1 MSAASDFA
9 RLQRLPPAE
18 AMAFMDGRQ
27 LTADTYHWHDLWR
40 DEHQR
45 AFTVSR
51 LARGDLLEALQA
63 SLAKSVAGDLSRRDW
78 IKSTE
83 QLLKNAGWW
92 GTTEVTDPR
101 TGEMLKTRFNH
112 ARLQLIF
119 DTNVR
124 QAAAAGQWQRML
136 RNQRTHPFARYV
148 AMDDDRTRPQHRA
161 WHNVT
166 LPLDDPWWS
175 THRPPNGYRCR
186 CRMIGVTQREYDQG
200 EVLDRPGAET
210 DRKAPIVRA
219 PMAKTAPPEA
229 LRDWRNPAT
238 GAIEKIPDGIDP
250 GFDYNPGTTGR
261 SQAFE
266 AMVQAKL
273 ARMLPAV
280 AEAARTAG
288 VLPPRVAKEVP
299 GQDNWVTLG
308 LTDLRD
314 MPPSMAAPNLLAPG
328 ATVQD
333 AVQVLREALDVP
345 TNGAR
350 FVETPTGLVAI
361 FDKLLSHVV
370 EKRLDRRERFGSFV
384 LPTLQQ
390 PDEVWET
397 AYDDATTRRRFIKL
411 FSDSK
416 YDLLVIVREGP
427 DGAVLWNVLNRER
440 KAMNTMRTGRLVH
453 SHGRKAGDD
462 VG

>member
-148 AMDDDRTRPQHRA
+148 AMDDDRTRPQHRS

-219 PMAKTAPPEA
+219 PRAKTAPPEA

-280 AEAARTAG
+280 AEAASTAG

>member
-27 LTADTYHWHDLWR
+27 LSAETYHWHDLWR

-101 TGEMLKTRFNH
+101 TGELLKTRFNH

-136 RNQRTHPFARYV
+136 RNQRTHPYARYV
-148 AMDDDRTRPQHRA
+148 AMDDERTRPQHRA

-166 LPLDDPWWS
+166 LPLDDAWWA
-175 THRPPNGYRCR
+175 THRPPNGWRCR
-186 CRMIGVTQREYDQG
+186 CRVIGVTQREYDQG

-280 AEAARTAG
+280 AEAASTAG

-397 AYDDATTRRRFIKL
+397 AYDDATTRRRFFKL

-427 DGAVLWNVLNRER
+427 DGAVLWNVLNRDR

-453 SHGRKAGDD
+453 GHGRTVGDD

>member
-27 LTADTYHWHDLWR
+27 LSAETYHWHDLWR
-40 DEHQR
+40 EEHQR

-51 LARGDLLEALQA
+51 LARGDLLEALQT

-101 TGEMLKTRFNH
+101 TGELLKTRFNH

-148 AMDDDRTRPQHRA
+148 AMDDDRTRPQHRS

-280 AEAARTAG
+280 AEAASTAG

>member
-27 LTADTYHWHDLWR
+27 LSAETYHWHDLWR
-40 DEHQR
+40 EEHQR

-51 LARGDLLEALQA
+51 LARGDLLEALQT

-101 TGEMLKTRFNH
+101 TGELLKTRFNH

-124 QAAAAGQWQRML
+124 QAAAAGQWQRL
-136 RNQRTHPFARYV
+136 VRNQRTHPYARYV

-280 AEAARTAG
+280 AEAASTAG

-427 DGAVLWNVLNRER
+427 DGAVLWNVLNRDR

>member
-78 IKSTE
+78 IKRTE

-148 AMDDDRTRPQHRA
+148 AMDDDRTRPQHRS

-280 AEAARTAG
+280 AEAASTAG

>member
-148 AMDDDRTRPQHRA
+148 AMDDDRTRPQHRS

-210 DRKAPIVRA
+210 NRKAPIVRA

-280 AEAARTAG
+280 AEAASTAG

-453 SHGRKAGDD
+453 SHRRKAGDD

>member
-166 LPLDDPWWS
+166 LPLDDAWWA
-175 THRPPNGYRCR
+175 THRPPNGWRCR
-186 CRMIGVTQREYDQG
+186 CRVIGVTPREYDQG
-200 EVLDRPGAET
+200 EVLDRPGAEP

-280 AEAARTAG
+280 AEAASTAG

>member
-27 LTADTYHWHDLWR
+27 LSAETYHWHDLWR
-40 DEHQR
+40 EEHQR

-51 LARGDLLEALQA
+51 LARGDLLEALQT

-101 TGEMLKTRFNH
+101 TGELLKTRFNH

-280 AEAARTAG
+280 AEAASTAG

>member
-9 RLQRLPPAE
+9 RLQRLPAAE

-27 LTADTYHWHDLWR
+27 LTAETYHWYDLWR

-63 SLAKSVAGDLSRRDW
+63 SLAKSVGGDLSRRDW
-78 IKSTE
+78 IRSTE

-280 AEAARTAG
+280 AEAASTAG

>member
-280 AEAARTAG
+280 AEAASTAG

-427 DGAVLWNVLNRER
+427 DGAVLWNVLNRGR

-453 SHGRKAGDD
+453 GHGRTVGGD

>member
-27 LTADTYHWHDLWR
+27 LSAETYHWYDLWR
-40 DEHQR
+40 EEHQR

-51 LARGDLLEALQA
+51 LARGDLLEALQT

-101 TGEMLKTRFNH
+101 TGELLRTRFNH

-124 QAAAAGQWQRML
+124 QAAAAGQWQRL
-136 RNQRTHPFARYV
+136 VRNQRTHPYARYV
-148 AMDDDRTRPQHRA
+148 AMDDERTRPQHRA

-166 LPLDDPWWS
+166 LPLDDAWWA
-175 THRPPNGYRCR
+175 THRPPNGWRCR
-186 CRMIGVTQREYDQG
+186 CRVIGVTQREYDQG
-200 EVLDRPGAET
+200 VVLDRPGAET
-210 DRKAPIVRA
+210 DQGAPLRSTPMVKA
-219 PMAKTAPPEA
+219 APPVS
-229 LRDWRNPAT
+229 LRDWRNPIT
-238 GAIEKIPDGIDP
+238 GAIEQVPVGIDP

-261 SQAFE
+261 SAAFE
-266 AMVQAKL
+266 AMVKAKL
-273 ARMLPAV
+273 GKMSAEVAKA
-280 AEAARTAG
+280 AEAAG
-288 VLPPRVAKEVP
+288 VLFPKVAKEVA
-299 GQDNWVTLG
+299 GQDTWQTLG
-308 LTDLRD
+308 LADLRQ
-314 MPPSMAAPNLLAPG
+314 MRPSMAAPDLLTA
-328 ATVQD
+328 AESVED
-333 AVQVLREALDVP
+333 AVNVLRSALGVP
-345 TNGAR
+345 VNGAR
-350 FVETPTGLVAI
+350 FVETPAGLVTI
-361 FDKLLSHVV
+361 FDKLLTHVV
-370 EKRLDRRERFGSFV
+370 EKRLDRRERFGAFV

-427 DGAVLWNVLNRER
+427 DGAVLWNVLNRDR

-453 SHGRKAGDD
+453 GHGRTVGGD

>member
-280 AEAARTAG
+280 AEAASTAG

-333 AVQVLREALDVP
+333 AVQVLRVALDVP

-440 KAMNTMRTGRLVH
+440 KAVNTMRTGRLVH

>member
-101 TGEMLKTRFNH
+101 TGELLKTRFNH

-136 RNQRTHPFARYV
+136 RNQRTHPYARYV

-166 LPLDDPWWS
+166 LPLDDAWWA
-175 THRPPNGYRCR
+175 THRPPNGWRCR
-186 CRMIGVTQREYDQG
+186 CRVIGVTQREYDQG

-280 AEAARTAG
+280 AEAASTAG

>member
-148 AMDDDRTRPQHRA
+148 AMDDDRTRPQHRS

-280 AEAARTAG
+280 AEAASTAG

-333 AVQVLREALDVP
+333 AVQVLRVALDVP

>member
-186 CRMIGVTQREYDQG
+186 CRVIGVTQREYDQG

-280 AEAARTAG
+280 AEAASTAG

-333 AVQVLREALDVP
+333 AVQVLRVALDVP

>member
-280 AEAARTAG
+280 AEAASTAG
-288 VLPPRVAKEVP
+288 VLSPRVAKEVP

>member
-27 LTADTYHWHDLWR
+27 LSAETYHWHDLWR
-40 DEHQR
+40 EEHQR

-51 LARGDLLEALQA
+51 LARGDLLEALQT

-148 AMDDDRTRPQHRA
+148 AMDDDRTRPQHRS

-280 AEAARTAG
+280 AEAASTAG

>member
-27 LTADTYHWHDLWR
+27 LSAETYHWYDLWR
-40 DEHQR
+40 EEHQR

-51 LARGDLLEALQA
+51 LARGDLLEALQT

-101 TGEMLKTRFNH
+101 TGELLRTRFNH

-124 QAAAAGQWQRML
+124 QAAAAGQWQRL
-136 RNQRTHPFARYV
+136 VRNQRTHPYARYV
-148 AMDDDRTRPQHRA
+148 AMDDERTRPQHRA

-166 LPLDDPWWS
+166 LPLDDAWWA
-175 THRPPNGYRCR
+175 THRPPNGWRCR
-186 CRMIGVTQREYDQG
+186 CRVIGVTQREYDQG
-200 EVLDRPGAET
+200 VVLDRPGAET
-210 DRKAPIVRA
+210 DQGAPLRSTPMVKA
-219 PMAKTAPPEA
+219 APPVS
-229 LRDWRNPAT
+229 LRDWRNPIT
-238 GAIEKIPDGIDP
+238 GAIEQVPVGIDP

-261 SQAFE
+261 SAAFE
-266 AMVQAKL
+266 AMVKAKL
-273 ARMLPAV
+273 GKMSTEVAKA
-280 AEAARTAG
+280 AEAAG
-288 VLPPRVAKEVP
+288 VLFPKVAKEVA
-299 GQDNWVTLG
+299 GQDTWQTLG
-308 LTDLRD
+308 LADLRQ
-314 MPPSMAAPNLLAPG
+314 MRPSMAAPDLLTA
-328 ATVQD
+328 AESVED
-333 AVQVLREALDVP
+333 AVNVLRSALGVP
-345 TNGAR
+345 VNGAR
-350 FVETPTGLVAI
+350 FVETPAGLVTI
-361 FDKLLSHVV
+361 FDKLLTHVV
-370 EKRLDRRERFGSFV
+370 EKRLDRRERFGAFV

-427 DGAVLWNVLNRER
+427 DGAVLWNVLNRDR

-453 SHGRKAGDD
+453 GHGRTVGDD

>member
-9 RLQRLPPAE
+9 RLQRLPQAE

-280 AEAARTAG
+280 AEAASTAG

-333 AVQVLREALDVP
+333 AVQVLRVALDVP

>member
-186 CRMIGVTQREYDQG
+186 CRVIGVTQREYDQG

-280 AEAARTAG
+280 AEAASTAG

-333 AVQVLREALDVP
+333 AVQVLRVALDVP

-440 KAMNTMRTGRLVH
+440 KAVNTMRTGRLVH

>member
-210 DRKAPIVRA
+210 DQGAPLRSTPMVKA
-219 PMAKTAPPEA
+219 APPVS
-229 LRDWRNPAT
+229 LRDWRNPIT
-238 GAIEKIPDGIDP
+238 GAIEQVPVGIDP

-261 SQAFE
+261 SAAFE
-266 AMVQAKL
+266 AMVKAKL
-273 ARMLPAV
+273 GKMSTEVAKA
-280 AEAARTAG
+280 AEAEG
-288 VLPPRVAKEVP
+288 VIFPKVAKEVA
-299 GQDNWVTLG
+299 GQDTWQTLG
-308 LTDLRD
+308 LADLRQ
-314 MPPSMAAPNLLAPG
+314 MRPSMAAPDLLTA
-328 ATVQD
+328 AESVED
-333 AVQVLREALDVP
+333 AVNVLRSALGVP
-345 TNGAR
+345 VNGAR
-350 FVETPTGLVAI
+350 FVETPTGLVTI
-361 FDKLLSHVV
+361 FDKLLTHVV
-370 EKRLDRRERFGSFV
+370 EKRLDRRERFGAFV

-427 DGAVLWNVLNRER
+427 DGAVLWNVLNRDR

-453 SHGRKAGDD
+453 GHGRTVGGD

>member
-148 AMDDDRTRPQHRA
+148 AMDDDRTRPQHRS

-280 AEAARTAG
+280 AEAASTAG

-333 AVQVLREALDVP
+333 AVQVLRVALDVP

-370 EKRLDRRERFGSFV
+370 EKRLDRRERFGAFV

>member
-166 LPLDDPWWS
+166 LPLDDAWWA
-175 THRPPNGYRCR
+175 THRPPNGWRCR
-186 CRMIGVTQREYDQG
+186 CRVIGVTQREYDQG

-280 AEAARTAG
+280 AEAASTAG

-427 DGAVLWNVLNRER
+427 DGAVLWNVLNRDR

-453 SHGRKAGDD
+453 GHGRTVGDD

>member
-27 LTADTYHWHDLWR
+27 LSAETYHWHDLWR
-40 DEHQR
+40 EEHQR

-51 LARGDLLEALQA
+51 LARGDLLEALQT

-124 QAAAAGQWQRML
+124 QAAAAGQWQRL
-136 RNQRTHPFARYV
+136 VRNQRTHPYARYV

-280 AEAARTAG
+280 AEAASTAG

>member
-175 THRPPNGYRCR
+175 THRPPNGWRCR
-186 CRMIGVTQREYDQG
+186 CRVIGVTQREYDQG

-280 AEAARTAG
+280 AEAASTAG